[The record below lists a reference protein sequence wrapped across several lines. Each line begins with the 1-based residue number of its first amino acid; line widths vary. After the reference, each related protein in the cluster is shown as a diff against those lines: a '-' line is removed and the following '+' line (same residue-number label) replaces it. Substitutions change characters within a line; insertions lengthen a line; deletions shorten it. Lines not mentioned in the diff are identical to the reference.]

1 MSVKKN
7 SGQVLTYKDT
17 EEQIFHICCQP
28 IKVQVHINQIVDVR
42 EVVLGFTEQI

>member
-17 EEQIFHICCQP
+17 EEQIFHICQP

-42 EVVLGFTEQI
+42 EVVLGFTGQS